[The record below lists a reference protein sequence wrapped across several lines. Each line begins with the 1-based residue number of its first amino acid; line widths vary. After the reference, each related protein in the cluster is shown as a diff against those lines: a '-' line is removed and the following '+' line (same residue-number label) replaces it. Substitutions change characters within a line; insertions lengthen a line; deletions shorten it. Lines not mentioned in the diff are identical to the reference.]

1 MKQTLPASLLIATA
15 LLAGCATHRCPPP
28 VQIRPAVQ
36 VDPQLLH
43 PARSPKARED
53 LMRLMPPSTDTTQ
66 PAGPTPRS

>member
-1 MKQTLPASLLIATA
+1 MKQTLPASLLIVTA

-28 VQIRPAVQ
+28 VQSRPALQ

-43 PARSPKARED
+43 PARSPAAREE
-53 LMRLMPPSTDTTQ
+53 LLRLTQPSTDTTQ